1 MKLINNKSILKAAF
15 VLSFIL
21 ISIFTMLGI
30 GRILDYLNTGASRAT
45 MLHLETESEDVYLP
59 KVTWTNLINPARE
72 MEKNT
77 LGKLERDYLFSWY
90 VKNNALEKN
99 ISDGVDDYYTQNT
112 RQNLY
117 RTIKYNRTHDISIEN
132 TTIKHFPDLEFYS
145 EDGQLV
151 VFTDK
156 NVIEYQKVF
165 QNKKLLTTV
174 QDTATYKV
182 MMLLEDGFWRVR
194 HFLKMEAEPFEK
206 DTIKPHP
213 VYTVA
218 NKQILQNNKPYTI
231 KGINYY
237 PKNSAWDTFG
247 ELFNKDT
254 IAQDFDIIKKANL
267 NTIRVFIQYGDF
279 GKAVIVPDKMAK
291 LKTLLDLAETKKLA
305 VIVTLFDFY
314 SDYTLGSWTLTHRHA
329 EQIVSTFKNHKAVLA
344 WDIKNEPNL
353 DFENRDKDNVLNWL
367 DHMIT
372 VIKENDPNHLITIG
386 WSNSVAATNL
396 ADKMD
401 FISYHFYN
409 DIKHVVYETDLLI
422 KTTKK
427 PVVIEEFGIPSYGG
441 IWNLWESSI
450 SKQAAY
456 HQEIQGYFKKHNYSF
471 MSWTLYDFPHVPD
484 QVAGKYPW
492 QKYRQK
498 KFGFID
504 DKGINKPAFKY
515 ISNK

>member
-1 MKLINNKSILKAAF
+1 MKLINNRNIYKAAF

-30 GRILDYLNTGASRAT
+30 GRVLDYLNTGASRAG

-59 KVTWTNLINPARE
+59 KVSWTNLANPARE

-99 ISDGVDDYYTQNT
+99 NLQGIADYYTQNT
-112 RQNLY
+112 RYNLY
-117 RTIKYNRTHDISIEN
+117 RTVNYNKAHDITIEN
-132 TTIKHFPDLEFYS
+132 TTLKHFPDLEFYS

-151 VFTDK
+151 VFKDR
-156 NVIEYQKVF
+156 NVIEYQKIY
-165 QNKKLLTTV
+165 QNKKLLSIV
-174 QDTATYKV
+174 QDTASYQV

-194 HFLKMEAEPFEK
+194 HLLKMEAEPFAK

-213 VYTVA
+213 IYTVSK
-218 NKQILQNNKPYTI
+218 NKILKNNKPYTI

-247 ELFNKDT
+247 ERFDKDT

-267 NTIRVFIQYGDF
+267 NTIRIFIQYGDF
-279 GKAVIVPDKMAK
+279 GKAVVVPEKMAK
-291 LKTLLDLAETKKLA
+291 LKTFLDLAEAKELA

-314 SDYTLGSWTLTHRHA
+314 SDYTLESWTLTHRHA
-329 EQIVSTFKNHKAVLA
+329 ENIVSTFRDHKAILA
-344 WDIKNEPNL
+344 WDLKNEPNL
-353 DFENRDKDNVLNWL
+353 DFENRDKGNVLAWL
-367 DHMIT
+367 EHMTT
-372 VIKENDPNHLITIG
+372 VIRENDPNHLLTIG
-386 WSNSVAATNL
+386 WSNSVEATNL
-396 ADKMD
+396 SDKVD

-409 DIKHVVYETDLLI
+409 DITHVEYETNKLM

-441 IWNLWESSI
+441 VWNFWESSI
-450 SKQAAY
+450 QKQAAY
-456 HQEIQGYFKKHNYSF
+456 HKKIQTYFKKNDYSF
-471 MSWTLYDFPHVPD
+471 MSWTLYDFPQVPD
-484 QVAGKYPW
+484 QVAGRWPW

-504 DKGINKPAFKY
+504 EKGINKPAFKY
-515 ISNK
+515 ISN